1 MGSWFLNAGFLGM
14 GTAAL
19 VSAPVIIHLI
29 NRYRFRRVEFAAME
43 FLLAS
48 QTRNRRRILVE
59 QLLLLLLRILLVM
72 GLIALIARLVLDPS
86 TLALLQ
92 GADVH
97 HLVLLDDTA
106 SMQDEWNET
115 NGFDEAKGVI
125 EGLVAASVLEGGGQR
140 LTVLRLSRVTQPDYL
155 EQRID
160 RGFQGDLKTRL
171 DSLPCSFRHVDLAD
185 GLAAAAQ
192 LLAKQP
198 TGVKHLHVVSDFRQH
213 DWQDSTRLVE
223 QIETLAGDGVTV
235 NLVRTVPER
244 HANLAVTELSGELQ
258 VASARVPVELTAAVA
273 NHGETL
279 IGRVNLAVSVDGE
292 RLPLEVTFERIE
304 AGQVVEQSFEVTFEV
319 SGKHRVE
326 VTLPGDSLSADN
338 TRHLAVEVAAANRVL
353 VIEGDPSDQEGIF
366 PTLALAANPQASGYQ
381 TVVASSDFLYRNNID
396 DFQSILMLN
405 VPELTP
411 DAIESLEAFVRGG
424 GGLVWYT
431 GDAINPAS
439 YNSLLYAEGKGLF
452 PVPLADAP
460 RELLRDNV
468 AAPGPDLELTAHP
481 MLAGLQGQDN
491 PEIEATRIFRF
502 FPVSDEWQKDD
513 RRREDSVTTIGR
525 LRTRD
530 PLLLEHRFGRG
541 RVITCLTSC
550 GPDWTNFP
558 QYRSFVPFHF
568 ELQKYISRSDRVLPQ
583 RESGAPIHLE
593 LDPSRF
599 GPAVRIEPP
608 RNSGQVTVEM
618 QVQAGSVQT
627 APAGSARGGSA
638 DAGDKAG
645 DEAGDKTGDKT
656 KKTGAGGVTQSD
668 AKPTL
673 RRVVDY
679 DRTDYPGVYRVR
691 LVADEVNVERWFAY
705 NTGRDE
711 GRLELADTTSIRKS
725 LGPELAAGVRIQEAG
740 STEWLSGEESDRD
753 IREWILGL
761 LILVLLAE
769 QVMAYRLS
777 FHPSRGAA

>member
-1 MGSWFLNAGFLGM
+1 MGSWFLNAGFLGL

-43 FLLAS
+43 FLLSS
-48 QTRNRRRILVE
+48 QQQNRRRILVE

-97 HLVLLDDTA
+97 HVVLLDDTA
-106 SMQDEWNET
+106 SMQDAWNET
-115 NGFDEAKGVI
+115 SGFEEGKRVI
-125 EGLVAASVLEGGGQR
+125 EGLVAASVAEGGAQR

-160 RGFQGDLKTRL
+160 RGFQGELKTRL
-171 DSLPCSFRHVDLAD
+171 ESLSCSYRRVDLTD

-198 TGVKHLHVVSDFRQH
+198 TGVKLLHVVSDFRQH

-223 QIETLAGDGVTV
+223 QIEQLHGDGVTV

-244 HANLAVTELSGELQ
+244 HANLAVTELTGELQ
-258 VASARVPVELTAAVA
+258 VASARVPVRLTATVA
-273 NHGETL
+273 NHGEVL

-292 RLPLEVTFERIE
+292 RLPLEVTLERVE
-304 AGQVVEQSFEVTFEV
+304 AGQGVEQSFEVTFDV
-319 SGKHRVE
+319 AGKHRVE
-326 VTLPGDSLSADN
+326 VTLPGDSLRADN
-338 TRHLAVEVAAANRVL
+338 TRHLAVEVAGANRVL

-366 PTLALAANPQASGYQ
+366 PTLALAANPEASGYR
-381 TVVASSDFLYRNNID
+381 TVIATADYLYRNNID

-411 DAIESLEAFVRGG
+411 DAIESLETFVRGG
-424 GGLVWYT
+424 GGLVWYA
-431 GDAINPAS
+431 GDAVNPAS
-439 YNSLLYAEGKGLF
+439 YNSLLYAEGDGLF

-460 RELLRDNV
+460 RELVRDEV
-468 AAPGPDLELTAHP
+468 SAPGPDLELTSHP
-481 MLAGLQGQDN
+481 MLAGLQGQEN
-491 PEIEATRIFRF
+491 PEIEATRVFRF
-502 FPVSDEWQKDD
+502 FPVTDDWQKDD
-513 RRREDSVTTIGR
+513 RRRDDSVTTIAR

-530 PLLLEHRFGRG
+530 PLLLEHRFGLG

-550 GPDWTNFP
+550 GTGWTNFP
-558 QYRSFVPFHF
+558 QYRSFVPFQF
-568 ELQKYISRSDRVLPQ
+568 EMQKYISRSDRVMPR

-593 LDPSRF
+593 LDPARF
-599 GPAVRIEPP
+599 GAAVRIEPP
-608 RNSGQVTVEM
+608 RNSGQVTAEFE
-618 QVQAGSVQT
+618 VQAESVRT
-627 APAGSARGGSA
+627 SPAAADGGGS
-638 DAGDKAG
+638 GEG
-645 DEAGDKTGDKT
+645 TS
-656 KKTGAGGVTQSD
+656 GAGTTSTGGGQSD

-691 LVADEVNVERWFAY
+691 LVADEINVERWFAY

-711 GRLELADTTSIRKS
+711 GRLELAETGAIRKS
-725 LGPELAAGVRIQEAG
+725 LGPELAGAVRIQEAG
-740 STEWLSGEESDRD
+740 STEWYSGEESDRD
-753 IREWILGL
+753 VREWILGL
-761 LILVLLAE
+761 LVLILLAE

-777 FHPSRGAA
+777 FHPGGAMARGGAA

>member
-1 MGSWFLNAGFLGM
+1 MGSWFLNAGFLGL

-48 QTRNRRRILVE
+48 QQRNRRRILVE

-97 HLVLLDDTA
+97 HVVLLDDTA

-115 NGFDEAKGVI
+115 SGFAEAKGVI
-125 EGLVAASVLEGGGQR
+125 EGLVAASVLEGGAQR
-140 LTVLRLSRVTQPDYL
+140 LTVLRLSRLTRPDYL

-160 RGFQGDLKTRL
+160 RGFQVELKTRL
-171 DSLPCSFRHVDLAD
+171 ESLECSFRHVDLAD
-185 GLAAAAQ
+185 GLDSATQ

-198 TGVKHLHVVSDFRQH
+198 TGVKHLHIVSDFRQS
-213 DWQDSTRLVE
+213 DWQDSSRLVE
-223 QIETLAGDGVTV
+223 QIEVLSKDAVTV
-235 NLVRTVPER
+235 NLVRTVPDR
-244 HANLAVTELSGELQ
+244 HSNLSVTHLGGELQ
-258 VASARVPVELTAAVA
+258 VASARVPVRLTATVA
-273 NHGETL
+273 NHGDSL
-279 IGRVNLAVSVDGE
+279 IDRVNLSVSVDGE
-292 RLPLEVTFERIE
+292 RLPLEVTLERIE
-304 AGQVVEQSFEVTFEV
+304 AGQSVERSFEVTFDLP
-319 SGKHRVE
+319 GKHRVE
-326 VTLPGDSLSADN
+326 VRLPGDSLRADN
-338 TRHLAVEVAAANRVL
+338 IRHLAVEVAPANRVL
-353 VIEGDPSDQEGIF
+353 VVEGDPSDEEGIF

-381 TVVASSDFLYRNNID
+381 TVVATSDFLYRNSLD

-411 DAIESLEAFVRGG
+411 DAIESLEAFVREG
-424 GGLVWYT
+424 GGLVWYV
-431 GDAINPAS
+431 GDAINAGS
-439 YNSLLYAEGKGLF
+439 YNSLLYAEGAGLF

-460 RELLRDNV
+460 RELVRDEV
-468 AAPGPDLELTAHP
+468 GVPGPDLQLTGHP
-481 MLAGLQGQDN
+481 MLAGLQGQEN

-502 FPVSDEWQKDD
+502 FPVGDDWQKDD
-513 RRREDSVTTIGR
+513 RRRDDSVTTIGR

-550 GPDWTNFP
+550 GTGWTNFP

-593 LDPSRF
+593 LDPVRY
-599 GPAVRIEPP
+599 GPSVRIEPP
-608 RNSGQVTVEM
+608 KNSGQVTAEM
-618 QVQAGSVQT
+618 QVQAGSVRT
-627 APAGSARGGSA
+627 EPGAAN
-638 DAGDKAG
+638 
-645 DEAGDKTGDKT
+645 ETG
-656 KKTGAGGVTQSD
+656 TGD

-679 DRTDYPGVYRVR
+679 SRTDYPGVYRVR
-691 LVADEVNVERWFAY
+691 LVSEEVSVERWYAY

-711 GRLELADTTSIRKS
+711 GRLALIETGAIRKS
-725 LGPELAAGVRIQEAG
+725 LGPELADGVKIQEAG
-740 STEWLSGEESDRD
+740 STEWLAGEESDRD
-753 IREWILGL
+753 IREWILIL
-761 LILVLLAE
+761 LVLVLLGE

-777 FHPSRGAA
+777 FHPSRRVARGGVA

>member
-1 MGSWFLNAGFLGM
+1 
-14 GTAAL
+14 
-19 VSAPVIIHLI
+19 
-29 NRYRFRRVEFAAME
+29 
-43 FLLAS
+43 
-48 QTRNRRRILVE
+48 
-59 QLLLLLLRILLVM
+59 
-72 GLIALIARLVLDPS
+72 
-86 TLALLQ
+86 
-92 GADVH
+92 
-97 HLVLLDDTA
+97 
-106 SMQDEWNET
+106 
-115 NGFDEAKGVI
+115 
-125 EGLVAASVLEGGGQR
+125 
-140 LTVLRLSRVTQPDYL
+140 
-155 EQRID
+155 
-160 RGFQGDLKTRL
+160 
-171 DSLPCSFRHVDLAD
+171 
-185 GLAAAAQ
+185 
-192 LLAKQP
+192 
-198 TGVKHLHVVSDFRQH
+198 
-213 DWQDSTRLVE
+213 
-223 QIETLAGDGVTV
+223 
-235 NLVRTVPER
+235 VR
-244 HANLAVTELSGELQ
+244 
-258 VASARVPVELTAAVA
+258 LTAAVA
-273 NHGETL
+273 NHGESL

-304 AGQVVEQSFEVTFEV
+304 ARQVVEQSFEVTFELP
-319 SGKHRVE
+319 GKHRVE

-439 YNSLLYAEGKGLF
+439 YNSLLYAEGAGLF

-468 AAPGPDLELTAHP
+468 AAPGPDLELTEHP
-481 MLAGLQGQDN
+481 MLAGLQGQEN

-502 FPVSDEWQKDD
+502 FPVTDEWQKDD
-513 RRREDSVTTIGR
+513 RRREDSVTTIAR

-550 GPDWTNFP
+550 GPGWTNFP

-593 LDPSRF
+593 LDPARF

-608 RNSGQVTVEM
+608 RNSGQVTIEM
-618 QVQAGSVQT
+618 QVQAASVRT
-627 APAGSARGGSA
+627 SPAGAAS
-638 DAGDKAG
+638 GDSEPAAA
-645 DEAGDKTGDKT
+645 ET
-656 KKTGAGGVTQSD
+656 KTGAPGATQSD

-711 GRLELADTTSIRKS
+711 GRLALVDTQAIRKS
-725 LGPELAAGVRIQEAG
+725 LGPDLANGVRIQEAG

-769 QVMAYRLS
+769 QVLAYRLS
-777 FHPSRGAA
+777 FHPSRATAPGGAA

>member
-19 VSAPVIIHLI
+19 ISAPVVIHLI

-43 FLLAS
+43 FLLSS
-48 QTRNRRRILVE
+48 QKRNRRKILIE

-72 GLIALIARLVLDPS
+72 ALIALIARLVLDPS

-115 NGFDEAKGVI
+115 SAFEEAKGVI
-125 EGLVAASVLEGGGQR
+125 EGLVAASVLEGGTQR

-160 RGFQGDLKTRL
+160 RGFQVEVKTRL
-171 DSLPCSFRHVDLAD
+171 DSLPCSFRHVDLAA
-185 GLAAAAQ
+185 GLDAAAQ

-223 QIETLAGDGVTV
+223 QIETLAADGVTV

-244 HANLAVTELSGELQ
+244 HANLAVTKLSGELQ
-258 VASARVPVELTAAVA
+258 VASARVPVRLTAAVA
-273 NHGETL
+273 NHSESL
-279 IGRVNLAVSVDGE
+279 IARVNLAVSVDGE
-292 RLPLEVTFERIE
+292 RLPLEVTLERIE
-304 AGQVVEQSFEVTFEV
+304 AGQSVERSFEVTFDLP
-319 SGKHRVE
+319 GKHRVE
-326 VTLPGDSLSADN
+326 VRLPGDSLRADN
-338 TRHLAVEVAAANRVL
+338 IRHLAVEVAAANRVL

-381 TVVASSDFLYRNNID
+381 TVVATSDFLYRNSLD

-405 VPELTP
+405 VSELTP
-411 DAIESLEAFVRGG
+411 DAIESLEAFVREG
-424 GGLVWYT
+424 GGLVWYV
-431 GDAINPAS
+431 GDAINTGS
-439 YNSLLYAEGKGLF
+439 YNSLLYAEGAGLF

-460 RELLRDNV
+460 RELVRDDV
-468 AAPGPDLELTAHP
+468 GAPGPDLQLTGHP
-481 MLAGLQGQDN
+481 MLAGLQGQEN
-491 PEIEATRIFRF
+491 PEIEATRIFKF
-502 FPVSDEWQKDD
+502 FPVSDDWQKDD
-513 RRREDSVTTIGR
+513 RRRDDSVTTIAW

-550 GPDWTNFP
+550 GTGWTNFP

-593 LDPSRF
+593 LDPVRY
-599 GPAVRIEPP
+599 GPSVRIEPP
-608 RNSGQVTVEM
+608 KNSGQVTAEM
-618 QVQAGSVQT
+618 QVQAGSVRT
-627 APAGSARGGSA
+627 EPGAANG
-638 DAGDKAG
+638 
-645 DEAGDKTGDKT
+645 TG
-656 KKTGAGGVTQSD
+656 TGD

-679 DRTDYPGVYRVR
+679 SRTDYPGVYRVR
-691 LVADEVNVERWFAY
+691 LVSEEVSVERWYAY

-711 GRLELADTTSIRKS
+711 GRLALIETGAIRKS
-725 LGPELAAGVRIQEAG
+725 LGPELADGVKIQEAG
-740 STEWLSGEESDRD
+740 STEWLAGEESDRD
-753 IREWILGL
+753 IREWILIL
-761 LILVLLAE
+761 LVLVLLGE

-777 FHPSRGAA
+777 FHPSRRVARGGVS